1 MNATMDATIYLLGMV
16 VALACGVLL
25 ARGYRRSRFRLLL
38 WSSVCF
44 LGLAL
49 SSALAF
55 LDLSVLPPAIDLHL
69 VRRGVTAVSIL
80 VLLFGL
86 IWDSE

>member
-1 MNATMDATIYLLGMV
+1 MNGIMDATIYLLGMF
-16 VALACGVLL
+16 VALATGVLL
-25 ARGYRRSRFRLLL
+25 ARGYKRSRFRLLL
-38 WSSVCF
+38 YSSVCF

-55 LDLSVLPPAIDLHL
+55 LDLSILPPAIDLHL
-69 VRRGVTAVSIL
+69 LRRGVTAVSIL

>member
-1 MNATMDATIYLLGMV
+1 MNAVMDATIYLLGTF

-55 LDLSVLPPAIDLHL
+55 LDLSVLPTAIDLHL
-69 VRRGVTAVSIL
+69 LRRGVTAVSIL
-80 VLLFGL
+80 ILLYGL